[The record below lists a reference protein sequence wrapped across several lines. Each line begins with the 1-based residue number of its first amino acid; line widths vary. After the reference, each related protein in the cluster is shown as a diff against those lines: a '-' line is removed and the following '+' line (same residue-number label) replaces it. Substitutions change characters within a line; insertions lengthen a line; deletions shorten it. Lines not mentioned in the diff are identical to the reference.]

1 MLRQSFLGVP
11 APLASPSHHPDVSL
25 PMKPDLVRN
34 IVSSM
39 TQRLREVIDR
49 EGGWT
54 HY

>member
-1 MLRQSFLGVP
+1 MSLGD
-11 APLASPSHHPDVSL
+11 PSCQVKVTSAAIL
-25 PMKPDLVRN
+25 TDLVRN